1 MNSEF
6 QTVFFSQRVFHV
18 LSMLHALEVRE
29 WSGSKSTTENEQR
42 GEVSCSRYEQ
52 EDDLEGLHN
61 FMESISKKV

>member
-1 MNSEF
+1 
-6 QTVFFSQRVFHV
+6 
-18 LSMLHALEVRE
+18 MLHALEVRE